1 MRPYGLG
8 NWEEISAISR
18 SSDLYNLEIARSQWY
33 LHSQNELSHLEIQS
47 GTFRTLNF
55 ALVCIRKFKVEVP
68 VDMSQYVRLVRCFT
82 SFLAADML
90 YWLCAYASLKSRSL
104 SICVN
109 MCD

>member
-68 VDMSQYVRLVRCFT
+68 VDVS
-82 SFLAADML
+82 
-90 YWLCAYASLKSRSL
+90 LCAISV
-104 SICVN
+104 CV
-109 MCD
+109 CVVCVCARKWKEDSA